1 MLTGFLAPLI
11 KDRPLLTRLSTGCL
25 HPVPYNRP
33 LHTCICAGFLDPV
46 LKNRRAIT
54 AVSAVVDVL
63 LIIAGIKVFQNVTGG
78 GE

>member
-1 MLTGFLAPLI
+1 MKCDPRYL
-11 KDRPLLTRLSTGCL
+11 KSRPLYLCT
-25 HPVPYNRP
+25 
-33 LHTCICAGFLDPV
+33 GFLDPV